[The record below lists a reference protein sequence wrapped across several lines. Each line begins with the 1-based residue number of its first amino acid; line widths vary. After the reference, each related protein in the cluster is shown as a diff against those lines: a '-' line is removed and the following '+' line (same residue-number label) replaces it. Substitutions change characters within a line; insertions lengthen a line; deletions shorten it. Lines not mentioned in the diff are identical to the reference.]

1 MARRRSR
8 RPYPPLNGASLL
20 LLLALLGLF
29 LLFEWWQNRPQPV
42 PVAAGGVESYFM
54 PQDGKQA
61 KARLIT
67 LMGQA
72 QTRLDVAAFEF
83 RDLEIARA
91 LLDAARRGVAVRLYS
106 DRDYQRETRAY
117 IVGAAQGQ
125 RGNEPKLTR
134 QEVQAQ
140 IQSIDQRC
148 ERVVTLQ
155 VCYDSRTAFMHH
167 KFVIPDALGVW
178 TGSTNLTWNAF
189 ARNNENS
196 LWLPSADL
204 ANAYRA
210 EFEALWG
217 GLETGRGQP
226 ARFAFPDLNG
236 TVYFSPEGGRDGRQA
251 ILNRLR
257 AVRREV
263 WIAAFVLTD
272 DEIVRLLGEAG
283 RRGVKVRAVLET
295 RNLAASK
302 DQEMKNAGVEVRRD
316 ANPYTLH
323 DKVMV
328 LDREWVITG
337 SYNFSNNAFRDN
349 NENLLIFQSQ
359 PFEYQQRQGPG
370 GPSLAERYAR
380 EVEAIW
386 KVGKP
391 LD

>member
-1 MARRRSR
+1 M
-8 RPYPPLNGASLL
+8 LL
-20 LLLALLGLF
+20 LVLFGLF
-29 LLFEWWQNRPQPV
+29 LLFEWWQNRPKPV
-42 PVAAGGVESYFM
+42 PVAAGGVESYLM
-54 PQDGKQA
+54 PQDGAQA
-61 KARLIT
+61 KARLIA

-72 QTRLDVAAFEF
+72 KTRLDVAAFEF

-91 LLDAARRGVAVRLYS
+91 LLDAGRRGVEVRLYN
-106 DRDYQRETRAY
+106 DRDYQRETREY
-117 IVGAAQGQ
+117 IVGAAKGQ
-125 RGNEPKLTR
+125 RGNEPKVTR

-140 IQSIDQRC
+140 IQPIDKRC
-148 ERVVTLQ
+148 ERVVTLR
-155 VCYDSRTAFMHH
+155 VCYDNRKAFMHH
-167 KFVIPDALGVW
+167 KFVIPDELGVW

-204 ANAYRA
+204 AKAYRA
-210 EFEALWG
+210 EFESLWG

-257 AVRREV
+257 EVKREV

-272 DEIVRLLGEAG
+272 DEIVRLLEAAEK
-283 RRGVKVRAVLET
+283 RGVKVHAVLDS
-295 RNLAASK
+295 RNLSASK
-302 DQEMKNAGVEVRRD
+302 DQEMKNAGVEVRQD
-316 ANPYTLH
+316 SNPYTLH

-349 NENLLIFQSQ
+349 NENLLIFQSK
-359 PFEYQQRQGPG
+359 P
-370 GPSLAERYAR
+370 LAERYAR

-386 KVGKP
+386 KAGKP
-391 LD
+391 LN